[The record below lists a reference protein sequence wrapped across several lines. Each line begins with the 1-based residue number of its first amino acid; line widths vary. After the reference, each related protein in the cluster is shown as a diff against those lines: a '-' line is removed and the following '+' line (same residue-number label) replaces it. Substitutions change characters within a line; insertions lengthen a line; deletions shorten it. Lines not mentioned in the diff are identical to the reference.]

1 MRKIELVRNGVCIL
15 QFFTRIWAIIKR
27 ESNSWRGWAF
37 SSVAFLIITQVLFS
51 IPAPIRFFDAAWEAG
66 DIITFVGTIVLG
78 FVAWRQNAR
87 LLKVEEDTYVNSNG
101 CIALIK
107 SIEIRDSPVEGCEKQ
122 ILVPPKMLEP
132 QGNLEKGT
140 CDIILVVSLS
150 VDAPN
155 VTLAHINS
163 IDITLNAGNPLT
175 DNKMWEI
182 KALPLMGN
190 YVRVGIGED
199 TIVFQV
205 VIKQPSEDAYSLFS
219 ELKRTRAKVEDSLNV
234 DIDLQLITQKGVMTR
249 MKCQAYALKEYSSQT
264 TFEFHPMYRK
274 PITFWIEHKKVSQP
288 QIKMYSTQSK
298 KNRIEVITVKDDLG
312 Q

>member
-1 MRKIELVRNGVCIL
+1 M
-15 QFFTRIWAIIKR
+15 
-27 ESNSWRGWAF
+27 
-37 SSVAFLIITQVLFS
+37 
-51 IPAPIRFFDAAWEAG
+51 
-66 DIITFVGTIVLG
+66 
-78 FVAWRQNAR
+78 
-87 LLKVEEDTYVNSNG
+87 LKVEEDTYVNSNG

-107 SIEIRDSPVEGCEKQ
+107 SIEFRDSPVEGCEEQ
-122 ILVPPKMLEP
+122 ILVAPEMLQP
-132 QGNLEKGT
+132 RGNLENGT
-140 CDIILVVSLS
+140 CDVILVVNLS
-150 VDAPN
+150 VDAHN

-163 IDITLNAGNPLT
+163 IDITLNT

-182 KALPLMGN
+182 KAVPLMGN

-199 TIVFQV
+199 TIVFQA
-205 VIKQPSEDAYSLFS
+205 VIKQPSNDAHSLFS

-264 TFEFHPMYRK
+264 TFEFHPLYRK

-298 KNRIEVITVKDDLG
+298 KKRIEVITAKDDLG